1 MRTIPAGIVRIFL
14 FSLAAPKILRLGKIK
29 LTLASAPDFSYLYP
43 TKIKLFPK
51 TIHRTMKLFRRF
63 TALMLAVTLS
73 LTTFAAAARDWAAVE
88 VADKAGATVKG
99 IVYAGDE
106 PLRGVAVSDGAE
118 IVCRRPLLAA
128 DRQAQRLG
136 LHHDSVG
143 IRGLGRRGVPPLLGC
158 ARSSREGGR
167 TA

>member
-1 MRTIPAGIVRIFL
+1 
-14 FSLAAPKILRLGKIK
+14 
-29 LTLASAPDFSYLYP
+29 
-43 TKIKLFPK
+43 
-51 TIHRTMKLFRRF
+51 MKLFRRF

-118 IVCRRPLLAA
+118 IVFTDAEGRYWLPTDKRSGSVFITIPSGYEVSADGCSPASGLRSKHLRR
-128 DRQAQRLG
+128 
-136 LHHDSVG
+136 
-143 IRGLGRRGVPPLLGC
+143 
-158 ARSSREGGR
+158 RSNGMISP
-167 TA
+167 

>member
-1 MRTIPAGIVRIFL
+1 
-14 FSLAAPKILRLGKIK
+14 
-29 LTLASAPDFSYLYP
+29 
-43 TKIKLFPK
+43 
-51 TIHRTMKLFRRF
+51 MKLFRRF

-118 IVCRRPLLAA
+118 IVFTDAEGRYWLPTDKRS
-128 DRQAQRLG
+128 G
-136 LHHDSVG
+136 SVG
-143 IRGLGRRGVPPLLGC
+143 IRGLGRRGIPPLLGC

>member
-1 MRTIPAGIVRIFL
+1 LPYVTNADDSYGNRPPFS

-106 PLRGVAVSDGAE
+106 PPV
-118 IVCRRPLLAA
+118 
-128 DRQAQRLG
+128 
-136 LHHDSVG
+136 
-143 IRGLGRRGVPPLLGC
+143 
-158 ARSSREGGR
+158 GGR
-167 TA
+167 G